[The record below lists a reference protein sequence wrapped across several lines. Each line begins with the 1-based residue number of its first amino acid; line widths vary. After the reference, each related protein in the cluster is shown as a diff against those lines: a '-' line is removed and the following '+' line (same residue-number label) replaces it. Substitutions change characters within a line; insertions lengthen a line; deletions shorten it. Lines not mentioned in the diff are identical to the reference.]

1 MYFDTGLEI
10 GDYIYLI
17 EHTSRCLISIH
28 TPSGETNI
36 EAYLPLEYTE
46 SKICMLELNYKLLI
60 YSPAIAYFLIYD
72 CLNHHL
78 TNIKLQEIEADEA
91 GFYYSNILTFQ
102 DSLIVLPF
110 KGKEI
115 KKYEM
120 NGKLKYKDNR
130 WYSTIAKKCSDAVKL
145 YGNIR
150 MDSACI
156 VENQLFFS
164 LVYGNQNY
172 LCKYEL
178 NQEKPLCNIIYYSED
193 IPIRGIYS
201 YSNIILFR
209 RLSSEKTEI
218 ALVSFDSNK
227 QKSIIIDTR
236 SMFEDDI
243 FGDIQNLR
251 ISSINGIFEIDEN
264 SLSLYWKFY
273 NFEYTDVYIANGI
286 LFNILRNEII
296 LLNMDYIRKYS
307 IEKITN
313 EIRNCKSYQEGY
325 KKLFDGKCI
334 REGRNKLYGLINYL
348 TEFLPVEN
356 KKIEKNNSVSKLIWS
371 TIQ

>member
-115 KKYEM
+115 KKYE
-120 NGKLKYKDNR
+120 Y
-130 WYSTIAKKCSDAVKL
+130 
-145 YGNIR
+145 
-150 MDSACI
+150 
-156 VENQLFFS
+156 F
-164 LVYGNQNY
+164 
-172 LCKYEL
+172 
-178 NQEKPLCNIIYYSED
+178 
-193 IPIRGIYS
+193 
-201 YSNIILFR
+201 
-209 RLSSEKTEI
+209 
-218 ALVSFDSNK
+218 
-227 QKSIIIDTR
+227 KS
-236 SMFEDDI
+236 
-243 FGDIQNLR
+243 
-251 ISSINGIFEIDEN
+251 
-264 SLSLYWKFY
+264 
-273 NFEYTDVYIANGI
+273 
-286 LFNILRNEII
+286 
-296 LLNMDYIRKYS
+296 
-307 IEKITN
+307 
-313 EIRNCKSYQEGY
+313 
-325 KKLFDGKCI
+325 
-334 REGRNKLYGLINYL
+334 
-348 TEFLPVEN
+348 
-356 KKIEKNNSVSKLIWS
+356 
-371 TIQ
+371 